1 MRDVRLILM
10 ARPGPACD
18 ALRAEIEACGAACL
32 TAANPV
38 EMRETLF
45 REPVNG
51 LALDVPTLVAADRIG
66 KGIIRHLV
74 DLYPVV
80 RVRWDAAAG
89 KAFALYFGK
98 TEGELGGLGTFVAR
112 DCAVFR
118 ARKLRSEARI
128 AASLPALLCRG
139 PAFDAASASK
149 TVVVDVSLSGCFLY
163 CVEPWEAGER
173 ATFVLPDV
181 AGAAPIAGVVRRVV
195 PWGDPYSMPGIGVR
209 FDEMPQER
217 ADAIVAF
224 AREAA
229 ANRIVV
235 SPQDEP

>member
-66 KGIIRHLV
+66 KGIIRYLV

-98 TEGELGGLGTFVAR
+98 TEGELRGLGTFVAR

-128 AASLPALLCRG
+128 AVMNVFWALITITLSSGLILRILGIRSRPFSSGITTSVITTSPCPSDIHRQRVAALLVTR
-139 PAFDAASASK
+139 
-149 TVVVDVSLSGCFLY
+149 T
-163 CVEPWEAGER
+163 
-173 ATFVLPDV
+173 
-181 AGAAPIAGVVRRVV
+181 
-195 PWGDPYSMPGIGVR
+195 
-209 FDEMPQER
+209 
-217 ADAIVAF
+217 
-224 AREAA
+224 
-229 ANRIVV
+229 
-235 SPQDEP
+235 